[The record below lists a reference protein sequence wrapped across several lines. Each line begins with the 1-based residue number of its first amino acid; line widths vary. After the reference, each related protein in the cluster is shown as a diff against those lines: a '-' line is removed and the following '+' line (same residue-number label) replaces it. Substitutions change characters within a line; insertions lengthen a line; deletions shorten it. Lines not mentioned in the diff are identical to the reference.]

1 MNYLRGV
8 RKDVVGRGSC
18 LHLSFIIHVGFS
30 ALQREPPL
38 MLTGCWPHLISWT
51 CDPGFSLIGLCLK
64 MQFITRSGLTHNLC
78 DGSAFLGLI
87 WLSASLKLNRSDNWQ
102 DWASSCGCGTE
113 KCRCSAVCCWL
124 KAFLVVLQQALCHGS
139 KQRINLAL
147 WRPSPLPSIAS
158 QNEDSWWRRSLRAL
172 F

>member
-87 WLSASLKLNRSDNWQ
+87 WLSASLKLNRSDNRIERLAVAVERKSVGAAQCVAGWRLF
-102 DWASSCGCGTE
+102 WWC
-113 KCRCSAVCCWL
+113 CSRRYVTAQSKELIWL
-124 KAFLVVLQQALCHGS
+124 FGGLL
-139 KQRINLAL
+139 
-147 WRPSPLPSIAS
+147 
-158 QNEDSWWRRSLRAL
+158 L
-172 F
+172 FPR